1 MTTTTLR
8 PDGTIDLG
16 LWTVSA
22 GTAHAALSDDSDT
35 TYVQTTS
42 ATVGDPLS
50 LNMGTFTLPAGAV
63 IKETRTRVR
72 ARTGTAGDFQSYV
85 DAVLIR
91 PSGNNGE
98 EARVQATGVITTASS
113 PYTSWQ
119 IPSTQAAIDA
129 LKVEIEGIFATSA
142 DGFTRA
148 YEVYAD
154 IVTVPIPVT
163 VVAAVT
169 PDPYTA
175 SNIVPIAW
183 TNTLDADGGVQT
195 RYQIRVFTA
204 AQYGI
209 GGFNPAT
216 SPATQDTGEVIGGA
230 LTRNTAVLAN
240 STTYRAYV
248 RVAQTVN
255 GVSHW
260 SAYAFDQ
267 FAVSV
272 TTSDI
277 LSVTTVAV
285 NASARID
292 VTVNRNGATSAWNF
306 VEVER
311 STDAG
316 VTWSPVRGATYV
328 DATGNANTFTVSDY
342 ETANGQAT
350 LYRARATRIVS
361 LLPISGAF
369 VQSTPSVSWSSTS
382 AWLKA
387 PSNPTRNSPVDIDT
401 PFVSTELPVRAG
413 VFDIIGSAER
423 VVISDVMS
431 SPGST
436 LVIRTEPSD
445 TTLIALLRDLVLL
458 YHPTV
463 CEGGTTGRYISITGV
478 TFTPTVING
487 HVYQLWTVPYVE
499 IATPRDPLA
508 SAP

>member
-8 PDGTIDLG
+8 PNGTV
-16 LWTVSA
+16 TA
-22 GTAHAALSDDSDT
+22 GGTDTNATLFHHEVLSDNTDT
-35 TYVQTTS
+35 TYILDGPGSGDTAIVNMTS
-42 ATVGDPLS
+42 VS
-50 LNMGTFTLPAGAV
+50 LPAGSIV
-63 IKETRTRVR
+63 KQIR
-72 ARTGTAGDFQSYV
+72 ARMRAQLFGLRA
-85 DAVLIR
+85 DAVLDMSPFQCVVTSPDLTATTNFIEYIGAWL
-91 PSGNNGE
+91 PAGGLGQSGIDN
-98 EARVQATGVITTASS
+98 ATMSAQTPPG
-113 PYTSWQ
+113 PGSW
-119 IPSTQAAIDA
+119 IS
-129 LKVEIEGIFATSA
+129 
-142 DGFTRA
+142 
-148 YEVYAD
+148 EVYAD
-154 IVTVPIPVT
+154 LVYVAIPVT

-169 PDPYTA
+169 PDPVT
-175 SNIVPIAW
+175 STNIVPIAW

-195 RYQIRVFTA
+195 RYQIRTFTA

-216 SPATQDTGEVIGGA
+216 SPATQDTGEVVGAA
-230 LTRNTAVLAN
+230 LTRNTLALAN

-267 FAVSV
+267 FALSF
-272 TTSDI
+272 TPSSI

-292 VTVNRNGATSAWNF
+292 VTVNRNTGTSAWNF

-328 DATGNANTFTVSDY
+328 APSAADTFTVSDY
-342 ETANGQAT
+342 ETANGQST

-361 LLPISGAF
+361 SLPISGAF
-369 VQSTPSVSWSSTS
+369 VQSTPAVSWTSTS
-382 AWLKA
+382 AWLKSPA
-387 PSNPTRNSPVDIDT
+387 NPTRNSPVDIDT
-401 PFVSTELPVRAG
+401 PFVSTALPVRAG